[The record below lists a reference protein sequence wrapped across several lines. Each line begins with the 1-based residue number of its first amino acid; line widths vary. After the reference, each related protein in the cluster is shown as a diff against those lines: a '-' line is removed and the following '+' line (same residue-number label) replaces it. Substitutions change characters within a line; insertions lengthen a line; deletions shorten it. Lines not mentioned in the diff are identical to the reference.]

1 MDKYVYTG
9 MNRAQVSNRVSY
21 RHDIRDV
28 PSWAEH
34 HVNEYR
40 LDQRIA
46 LVWFIFHENY
56 SLREA
61 CSLIDSGWCDRNGID
76 WARLDRFALDDS
88 KTFINGRRFL

>member
-1 MDKYVYTG
+1 MDKYVYSE
-9 MNRAQVSNRVSY
+9 MNRAQTSNLVSY

-28 PSWAEH
+28 PSWTEH

-46 LVWFIFHENY
+46 LVWFVFHEAY

-76 WARLDRFALDDS
+76 WTRLDRFALDDS